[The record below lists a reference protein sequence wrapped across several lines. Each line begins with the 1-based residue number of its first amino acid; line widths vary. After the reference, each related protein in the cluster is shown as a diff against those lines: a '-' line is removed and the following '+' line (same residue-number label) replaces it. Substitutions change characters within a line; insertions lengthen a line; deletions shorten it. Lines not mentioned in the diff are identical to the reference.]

1 MQSIRLPSYLL
12 YDFYRDTYLPMP
24 FKRSNRKNG
33 SGSDT
38 AYRCLGAFCGAI
50 LGMCIA
56 SIVSWAIG
64 VESIPV
70 AILALA
76 GGLVVGALAGYRVPM
91 ISDALYWI
99 TTLFT

>member
-1 MQSIRLPSYLL
+1 MRDVRLPSFRL
-12 YDFYRDTYLPMP
+12 YHFYRDTYLPMP
-24 FKRSNRKNG
+24 FKRSNRKTG